1 MSQEPTKENPRPSA
15 SNPRSSALNLPGGQ
29 EGAIRDHPCPS
40 VAKRR
45 GGRRP
50 GAGAPKGNLNGLK
63 HGLYSRQMAALGVAF
78 SAHPKLQEGLLAL
91 AKRQHKKNR
100 KAELVAAQIFTNIIK
115 RGGLQPTNEWQAREL
130 KDFQDAFDRN

>member
-1 MSQEPTKENPRPSA
+1 MSQEPPKDNLRPSA
-15 SNPRSSALNLPGGQ
+15 PNLRPSAANKG
-29 EGAIRDHPCPS
+29 
-40 VAKRR
+40 KR